1 MMKLRLCYLLVAL
14 ATIALAG
21 CGDDGKGNNNPPDGN
36 TEVCGPGENG
46 VVAETDDLITVRGQ
60 ITCPVTW
67 TPDKAI
73 LLDGLVF
80 VAEGGELTIEAGTTV
95 YGLVTSTT
103 GLPSALVVSR
113 KGTIDA
119 QGTAADP
126 IVFTSSN
133 PLGERAS
140 SDWGGVVLLGRATT
154 NKGRNDE
161 SDEYL
166 IKNIEGIDPDD
177 DRGIY
182 GGDDD
187 THDCGTLRYVRI
199 EFGSA
204 ELSPDNELNGLT
216 IAGCGSQTTLEYIQV
231 HRADDDGIEFFGG
244 TASIHHAVVSGV
256 ADDGLDWDESW
267 AGSAHHLIVH
277 KFLAIG
283 DNGIE
288 ADNNGGSHDAQPRS
302 NPNIEHMTLI
312 GQGDSRA
319 MLLRVGTAGRLSHF
333 LVAGFSINA
342 EIRDQATAN
351 LWASPDLNGDE
362 LVIRNSFFHQDGTF
376 NTNVAGFEFATE
388 IAAEALNNV
397 VDSTVSVTSASA
409 TTPNYAP
416 NGAVDTGVSSSRG
429 ASYAGAI
436 DPAGVNWTTGWT
448 AFPAN

>member
-1 MMKLRLCYLLVAL
+1 MKQLRLIHLLVAM
-14 ATIALAG
+14 AAFAG
-21 CGDDGKGNNNPPDGN
+21 CGDDGENNGGPDGS
-36 TEVCGPGENG
+36 TACEDGADG
-46 VVAETDDLITVRGQ
+46 VVAETDTTITVSGQ

-67 TPDKAI
+67 TAEKDI

-80 VAEGGELTIEAGTTV
+80 VYEGGELTIEPGTTI
-95 YGLVTSTT
+95 YGLTTSTS
-103 GLPSALVVSR
+103 GLPSALIVSR
-113 KGTIDA
+113 KGIIDA
-119 QGTAADP
+119 QGTAQAP

-133 PLGERAS
+133 PPGERAS

-161 SDEYL
+161 SDDYL

-182 GGDDD
+182 GGDDE

-199 EFGSA
+199 EFASA

-216 IAGCGSQTTLEYIQV
+216 LAGCGTQTTLEYIQV
-231 HRADDDGIEFFGG
+231 HRADDDAIEFFGG
-244 TASIHHAVVSGV
+244 SASISHAVMSGH

-267 AGSAHHLIVH
+267 NGSADHLIVH

-333 LVAGFSINA
+333 LVAGFDINA
-342 EIRDQATAN
+342 EIRDEATAN
-351 LWASPDLNGDE
+351 LWGSPDGNGDE

-376 NTNVAGFEFATE
+376 NTNVVGFDLAAE
-388 IAAEALNNV
+388 IIVEALNNV
-397 VDSTVSVTSASA
+397 TDSTVSVTSDSS
-409 TTPNYAP
+409 TSPNYAP
-416 NGAVDTGVSSSRG
+416 NGAVDTGVNSSLG

-436 DPAGVNWTTGWT
+436 DPAGTDWTAGWT
-448 AFPAN
+448 AFPAD